1 MTDEFPRPGGGDGDG
16 PAETPTERLLRE
28 AMNARASMVT
38 AHGLRPAA
46 PPKSRVR
53 RLRPLY
59 LTTAPIL
66 ALAASLAIGVLAFH
80 GDPVAKQDVPPPP
93 AADLTASPS
102 PTATPSTTPSPTA
115 TPTGTGTPT
124 DDAETDTP
132 LADVSPSTTRT
143 ATGAPTGAASSYSF
157 RGVKFKVPAG
167 WKAVQVTDRGVCVLS
182 PGAPADP
189 QQNWSTSMCAPYG
202 VLLVAYNS
210 SDELKGGAWPM
221 MGDLESLDGWSHQGA
236 CPVWGNPHTPGAQ
249 EVNSSDPDR
258 TFPTVAGRSANKSQW
273 QASCGKDSFTA
284 QIWALPKDQVFVA
297 AAGLKDDYQA
307 GLTSIVNSL
316 DVSGHQAPPVSP
328 EASSDDIAVSYD
340 GLADGQKVLA
350 GGPVV
355 TFSVIYRNTGH
366 STYSQ
371 LEPLV
376 VTDHYPGS
384 PPAQVVWT
392 GNDGTLERQDGG
404 TWKQVA
410 MSPGSDMGYAV
421 ADPASLFSL
430 APGQSKKVTYRLT
443 VGAGNGPGD
452 MPVKAQVM
460 LPYSGSKL
468 TVLGEK
474 DITVKIAK

>member
-115 TPTGTGTPT
+115 TPTDTGTPT

-132 LADVSPSTTRT
+132 LADVSPSSTRT
-143 ATGAPTGAASSYSF
+143 ATGTPTGAASSYSF

-167 WKAVQVTDRGVCVLS
+167 WRLLPPSSDARSVCILA
-182 PGAPADP
+182 PGAPQSSSPED
-189 QQNWSTSMCAPYG
+189 CATYG
-202 VLLVAYNS
+202 VEIASFDQESSTWPRMSFFDNS
-210 SDELKGGAWPM
+210 A
-221 MGDLESLDGWSHQGA
+221 GWSPQPTCLG
-236 CPVWGNPHTPGAQ
+236 WGNPHVPATG
-249 EVNSSDPDR
+249 ELNSVGPTKS
-258 TFPTVAGRSANKSQW
+258 TPTVAGRAAVKSQW
-273 QASCGKDSFTA
+273 QVTCGHDSFSP
-284 QIWALPKDQVFVA
+284 QMWGLPKDHVFVTA
-297 AAGLKDDYQA
+297 IGLKADYQP
-307 GLTSIVNSL
+307 GLQSIVNSL
-316 DVSGHQAPPVSP
+316 DLTGRQASP
-328 EASSDDIAVSYD
+328 TEANKNDIAVGYD
-340 GLADGQKVLA
+340 GLVDGQQLTA
-350 GGPVV
+350 GSSVV
-355 TFSVIYRNTGH
+355 TFSVTYRNT
-366 STYSQ
+366 SQNTYDQ
-371 LEPLV
+371 LQPLV
-376 VTDHYPGS
+376 VTDFYPGS

-404 TWKQVA
+404 TWKRVA
-410 MSPGSDMGYAV
+410 MSPGSDTGYAV

-460 LPYSGSKL
+460 LPYSGGTM
-468 TVLGEK
+468 TVLGDK
-474 DITVKIAK
+474 DIAVKIAK